1 MAQTPIASSS
11 LVFKTREFYIA
22 GTDPNTAK
30 GSTLTF
36 EDLDKTLLYLSQSI
50 LSNTGSSG
58 VYDSAFPAG
67 TLTPQVVGGIDEDTD
82 VSSLEGKTFSEMFD
96 LLLFPALPPVAS
108 GFGFSSTV
116 NPSSVQ
122 QVGTTASVTL
132 TSTFN
137 QGSWVVANQANRNYY
152 GAATNYYFTS
162 GSTTIDYNTT
172 NIYTFNNYR
181 VLLGSNNFPTA
192 VSHSAGQQPVFSSGA
207 PSGSAINSGSLT
219 DNSNSF
225 TGVYPYFY
233 GYADTVITN
242 GTFITQSGITTLV
255 AAETN
260 PTSVQYNFVLKY
272 LYFAYPQSYGLLT
285 EAKNASNLSVLDTLQ
300 RYDVTISH
308 PLGYWS
314 NIDYYIYIGSVTNGQ
329 LAVTTV
335 NNETWTFRT

>member
-1 MAQTPIASSS
+1 MAQTPIPSSS
-11 LVFKTREFYIA
+11 LVFKTREFYITN
-22 GTDPNTAK
+22 TDPNVAK

-50 LSNTGSSG
+50 SSSVGSSG
-58 VYDSAFPAG
+58 IYDSAFPPG
-67 TLTPQVVGGIDEDTD
+67 TLTPQAVGGIDEDTD

-96 LLLFPALPPVAS
+96 LLLFPALPPAAS

-122 QVGTTASVTL
+122 QVGTTASVIL

-137 QGSWVVANQANRNYY
+137 QGSWVVANQSNRNYY

-162 GSTTIDYNTT
+162 GSTTIDNNTT

-192 VSHSAGQQPVFSSGA
+192 VSHSTGQQPVFSSGA
-207 PSGSAINSGSLT
+207 PYSSPIPSGSLT

-242 GTFITQSGITTLV
+242 GTFITQSGITTSV
-255 AAETN
+255 TAETN
-260 PTSVQYNFVLKY
+260 PKLVPYNFALKY
-272 LYFAYPQSYGLLT
+272 LYFAYPKSYGVLT
-285 EAKNASNLSVLDTLQ
+285 EAKNGSGLNVLPTLQ
-300 RYDVTISH
+300 LNDVTISH

-314 NIDYYIYIGSVTNGQ
+314 NIDYYIYIGSITNEILG
-329 LAVTTV
+329 VTTV
-335 NNETWTFRT
+335 NNETWTFQT